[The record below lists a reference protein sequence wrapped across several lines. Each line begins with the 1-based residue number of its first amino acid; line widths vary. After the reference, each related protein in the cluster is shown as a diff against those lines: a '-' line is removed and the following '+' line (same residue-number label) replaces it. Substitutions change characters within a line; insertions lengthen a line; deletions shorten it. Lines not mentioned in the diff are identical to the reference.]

1 MGAAARQRAAER
13 QRLARAWD
21 DASDGDRAWFAANPL
36 RTTRIRHTTTTE
48 LETNV
53 HELRRSMTPGAGRR
67 WFTLVRQV
75 VPGLRF
81 RIFATNVADAH
92 TDEVDE
98 ATPALAYDA
107 TLAGRSGGGDLV
119 AIERGLRADLSDAN
133 WTRH

>member
-75 VPGLRF
+75 GNYPRGRMELAASEGWR
-81 RIFATNVADAH
+81 RGAT
-92 TDEVDE
+92 
-98 ATPALAYDA
+98 
-107 TLAGRSGGGDLV
+107 
-119 AIERGLRADLSDAN
+119 RACAS
-133 WTRH
+133 